1 MLLVN
6 SSTTVLVVGQ
16 ILIGTEILQSI
27 TDTKSDLENYS
38 ISSSLGAEL
47 SV

>member
-16 ILIGTEILQSI
+16 ILIGTEILQGI
-27 TDTKSDLENYS
+27 TDRKSDLENYS